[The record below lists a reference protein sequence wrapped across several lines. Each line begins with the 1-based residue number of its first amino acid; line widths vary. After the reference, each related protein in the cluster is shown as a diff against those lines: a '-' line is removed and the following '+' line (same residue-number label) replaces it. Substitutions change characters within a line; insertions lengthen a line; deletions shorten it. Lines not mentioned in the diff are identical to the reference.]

1 MSKNRL
7 FYNQQSGVAPD
18 YFTLTDEQF
27 LAKKDTILNIL
38 NAVADHHSWWEGIC
52 AGWARKRN
60 LLEWVQTEVFDIK
73 SEVKCE
79 LD

>member
-27 LAKKDTILNIL
+27 LAKKDIILNVL
-38 NAVADHHSWWEGIC
+38 NAVTNTHNWWNGIC
-52 AGWARKRN
+52 SGWACKRN
-60 LLEWVQTEVFDIK
+60 LIEWVQTEVFDIK
-73 SEVKCE
+73 SEASCN